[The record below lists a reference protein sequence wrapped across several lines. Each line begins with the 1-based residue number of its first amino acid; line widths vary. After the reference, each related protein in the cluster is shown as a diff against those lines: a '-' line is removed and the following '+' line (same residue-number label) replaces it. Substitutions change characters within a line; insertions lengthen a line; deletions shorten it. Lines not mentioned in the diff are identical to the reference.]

1 MIALPK
7 LRTRA
12 ANPTS
17 TSATWTRIHGL
28 DARGSSARSRSPV
41 GRPRPRASTTGS
53 TKALKL
59 VSPERRSTQ
68 RSRRTATQI
77 TTDTTSAKVSTGT
90 RRSSTPRSTMATV
103 WQSQPATVSSRARRR
118 SPSRRHTREARAA
131 RAATMYAVRAMSK
144 MTAFMARAHSG
155 EAEATCSA
163 RSRHIEG
170 RAEED
175 EAALPVDVGG
185 ERLLAD
191 DLALDLVHAPTPDL
205 EVRAHGP
212 YRAMPA

>member
-17 TSATWTRIHGL
+17 TRATWTRIHGL

-68 RSRRTATQI
+68 RSRSTATQI
-77 TTDTTSAKVSTGT
+77 TTDTTSARVSTGT

-118 SPSRRHTREARAA
+118 SPSRRHTRE
-131 RAATMYAVRAMSK
+131 VRAMSK
-144 MTAFMARAHSG
+144 MTAFTARAHRG
-155 EAEATCSA
+155 EVEATCSP
-163 RSRHIEG
+163 RSRQIEG
-170 RAEED
+170 RAQEAEE
-175 EAALPVDVGG
+175 ALLVDVDG

-191 DLALDLVHAPTPDL
+191 DLALDLMLQAPAPDP

-212 YRAMPA
+212 YRAMPE

>member
-1 MIALPK
+1 MMALPK

-12 ANPTS
+12 ASPTR
-17 TSATWTRIHGL
+17 TRATWTRIHAF

-41 GRPRPRASTTGS
+41 GRPSPRASTTGN

-59 VSPERRSTQ
+59 VRPWRRSTH
-68 RSRRTATQI
+68 RSRSTATQI
-77 TTDTTSAKVSTGT
+77 TRDTTSARVRTGT
-90 RRSSTPRSTMATV
+90 LRSSRPRSTMAAV

-144 MTAFMARAHSG
+144 MTAFTARAHCG

-170 RAEED
+170 RAREGEE
-175 EAALPVDVGG
+175 ALPVDVGG